1 MTALIRI
8 CLPRLLLLTLTPALW
23 LAGTCHAIAAS
34 ESGDITLDD
43 VDTITI
49 LPIVFPADQTSADRK
64 ENFESLFGELDEYIY
79 KALLRKLAMKGYVL
93 DKPHGWSPPENWSV
107 ETLKPMTPQELAAL
121 APASAS
127 YVALLFVEHVES
139 SYEVVHSSGNA
150 RVSAMILH
158 RDSGTVVWQRGGE
171 GDFTEHVL
179 QIFNPLSGPVGMLFT
194 PNKHAAIEDA
204 FGKLFAELP
213 EKSWR

>member
-1 MTALIRI
+1 MMAFTKT
-8 CLPRLLLLTLTPALW
+8 CLPRLLLLVLMPALW
-23 LAGTCHAIAAS
+23 LAGTFHAIAAT
-34 ESGDITLDD
+34 ESSDITLND

-93 DKPHGWSPPENWSV
+93 DKPHGWSAPENWSV

-127 YVALLFVEHVES
+127 YVA
-139 SYEVVHSSGNA
+139 
-150 RVSAMILH
+150 
-158 RDSGTVVWQRGGE
+158 
-171 GDFTEHVL
+171 
-179 QIFNPLSGPVGMLFT
+179 
-194 PNKHAAIEDA
+194 
-204 FGKLFAELP
+204 
-213 EKSWR
+213 